1 MVQAALLIPTR
12 VENIDIWL
20 SSAQIII
27 LNSQK
32 LTNAS
37 LKPFWTC
44 KTPILVHFWIAQ
56 RYAQELSYQTCC
68 SERWTIV
75 PAVCKVTFLNSHKC
89 TFPGLNTFAT
99 DKITTCHLILPNF
112 ESNWWKL
119 FSACIHT
126 VEWCVNVLSRFQRY
140 RIYSYNFVIK
150 TKLLT
155 KPQRVATLSSIFSV
169 HKELFEAECQD
180 EVEEERLIVGQD
192 LPDGVFTFERLVTTR
207 KQKRRTV
214 SARDAD

>member
-1 MVQAALLIPTR
+1 MNLIKTAKKRSASSVAYSRRSRARMVQAALLIPTR

-155 KPQRVATLSSIFSV
+155 KPQRVATLSWK
-169 HKELFEAECQD
+169 HLCKA
-180 EVEEERLIVGQD
+180 
-192 LPDGVFTFERLVTTR
+192 
-207 KQKRRTV
+207 
-214 SARDAD
+214 